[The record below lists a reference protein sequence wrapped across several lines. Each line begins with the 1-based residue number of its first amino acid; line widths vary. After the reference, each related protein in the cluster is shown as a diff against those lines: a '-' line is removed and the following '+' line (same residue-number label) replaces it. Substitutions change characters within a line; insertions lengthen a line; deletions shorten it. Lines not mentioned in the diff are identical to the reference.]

1 MRRTVHGARTR
12 GGSVAKLTH
21 NTKVFGIMGGLAP
34 MRNVSVSTLRGY
46 REGHAKLQQ
55 NIPLDPVR
63 GLNYMRGENPL
74 NKYLLSQNPAGTG
87 GVGTM
92 WSARKKC
99 NCDQPSL
106 IKTLLPVDK
115 CQLPPPKK
123 NQTIIQHINKS
134 NIQLLT
140 QNPPPKNVYYV
151 VTEAV
156 SSNNAL
162 FVDPTSTLCI
172 SSGGSID
179 LSQSTYSVMAG
190 QGQLGSSAKLWA
202 SDIYNCGTLTLG
214 DISGGNVGIFATT
227 LNLTNN
233 GTLTFKDISGNY
245 GIGAATTLNLT
256 NNGTLTLGDISN
268 VGITAANILN
278 LTNNGTLTLGDI
290 SGNYGIS
297 AGTTLNLTNNG
308 TLTLGDISG
317 NVGITAGNTL
327 NVIRKGR
334 ICVGSISSTGTL
346 SHPPTLTPSCY

>member
-21 NTKVFGIMGGLAP
+21 NTKVYGIMGGLAP
-34 MRNVSVSTLRGY
+34 MRNASVSTLRGY

-106 IKTLLPVDK
+106 IKTLLPVDN
-115 CQLPPPKK
+115 CRLPPPKK

-156 SSNNAL
+156 SSNNPL

-179 LSQSTYSVMAG
+179 LSQSTYGVIQG
-190 QGQLGSSAKLWA
+190 QGGQNQVPAKLSA

-214 DISGGNVGIFATT
+214 DISGGNFGIDA
-227 LNLTNN
+227 
-233 GTLTFKDISGNY
+233 
-245 GIGAATTLNLT
+245 
-256 NNGTLTLGDISN
+256 
-268 VGITAANILN
+268 V
-278 LTNNGTLTLGDI
+278 
-290 SGNYGIS
+290 
-297 AGTTLNLTNNG
+297 TLNLTNNG

-317 NVGITAGNTL
+317 SDGFVVTGTLTLTNNGTLTLGNISQGYGIDTSTLNLTNNGTLTLGDIGGGGFGIFTVVTL

-334 ICVGSISSTGTL
+334 ICVGSITGTL
-346 SHPPTLTPSCY
+346 GPAPLDTPSCY

>member
-34 MRNVSVSTLRGY
+34 MRNASVSTLRGY

-106 IKTLLPVDK
+106 IKTLLPVDN
-115 CQLPPPKK
+115 CRLPPPKK

-162 FVDPTSTLCI
+162 FLDPTSTLCI

-179 LSQSTYSVMAG
+179 LSQSTYALIQG
-190 QGQLGSSAKLWA
+190 QGANQISAKLSA

-214 DISGGNVGIFATT
+214 DISGNGNVGI
-227 LNLTNN
+227 L
-233 GTLTFKDISGNY
+233 GV
-245 GIGAATTLNLT
+245 TLNLT
-256 NNGTLTLGDISN
+256 NNGTLTLGDI
-268 VGITAANILN
+268 GGANMGFGTGVFN

-290 SGNYGIS
+290 SAGGWGIS
-297 AGTTLNLTNNG
+297 ASTLNLTNND
-308 TLTLGDISG
+308 TLTFGKISG
-317 NVGITAGNTL
+317 GSYGFYNL
-327 NVIRKGR
+327 NPPIVIRKGR
-334 ICVGSISSTGTL
+334 ICVGSISSGGAL
-346 SHPPTLTPSCY
+346 SNYPPLDTPSCY

>member
-1 MRRTVHGARTR
+1 MRRTVHGARTK

-179 LSQSTYSVMAG
+179 LSQST
-190 QGQLGSSAKLWA
+190 
-202 SDIYNCGTLTLG
+202 
-214 DISGGNVGIFATT
+214 
-227 LNLTNN
+227 
-233 GTLTFKDISGNY
+233 
-245 GIGAATTLNLT
+245 
-256 NNGTLTLGDISN
+256 
-268 VGITAANILN
+268 
-278 LTNNGTLTLGDI
+278 
-290 SGNYGIS
+290 
-297 AGTTLNLTNNG
+297 
-308 TLTLGDISG
+308 
-317 NVGITAGNTL
+317 
-327 NVIRKGR
+327 
-334 ICVGSISSTGTL
+334 
-346 SHPPTLTPSCY
+346 